1 LPLSDGKTGSSQPVG
16 GFRKVIDRLSA
27 TARLVLVETGL
38 GMVTCETPNIR
49 NVNQG
54 KEKIMKRIIGLLG
67 IVAII
72 CSTPALAAV
81 KPCEELKAELEA
93 KLKEKG
99 VNGFTLEIIPADQ
112 VKEQKIVGSC
122 EGGAKKISYSR
133 K

>member
-1 LPLSDGKTGSSQPVG
+1 
-16 GFRKVIDRLSA
+16 
-27 TARLVLVETGL
+27 
-38 GMVTCETPNIR
+38 
-49 NVNQG
+49 
-54 KEKIMKRIIGLLG
+54 MKRIIGLLG